1 MPRRSEEKFM
11 AGLLDSVDLRTQM
24 AGQNRLELL
33 LFRLTGRQRFGI
45 NVFKVREVIQCPP
58 LTRVPHS
65 KSMVCGIAHLRGN
78 TVSIIDLSMALGKPP
93 AKDLESSFVI
103 VTEYN
108 RSTQGFLVC
117 SVDRIINMK
126 WEEIVPPPAGVG
138 GTSYLTAVTKVD
150 NELVEIVDVEKVL
163 SEVMEY
169 ETGVSEDI
177 ASQLTRLE
185 THKHVL
191 VVDDSGVARKQITRA
206 LDQVGVAY
214 STATNGREA
223 LELLCNW
230 ADNEPDKLDEL
241 ALVITDIEM
250 PEMDGYTLTSAI
262 KKDPRLAGLYV
273 LLHSSLSGV
282 FNESLVKKVGADRFL
297 AKYNADDL
305 TTVIMERVQA
315 GG

>member
-1 MPRRSEEKFM
+1 
-11 AGLLDSVDLRTQM
+11 M

-45 NVFKVREVIQCPP
+45 NVFKVREVIQCPR
-58 LTRVPHS
+58 LTRVPRS
-65 KSMVCGIAHLRGN
+65 KSVVRGVAHLRGS
-78 TVSIIDLSMALGKPP
+78 TVSIIDLSMAMGKPP
-93 AKDLESSFVI
+93 AQSLDSSFVI

-108 RSTQGFLVC
+108 RTTQGFLVS

-126 WEEIVPPPAGVG
+126 WEEIMPPPAGMG
-138 GTSYLTAVTKVD
+138 GVSYLTAVTKVD

-169 ETGVSEDI
+169 ETGISEDL
-177 ASQLTRLE
+177 ASQLSHIDTQ
-185 THKHVL
+185 KHVL

-206 LDQVGVAY
+206 LDQVGVGY
-214 STATNGREA
+214 STANNGRQA
-223 LELLCNW
+223 LELLKKW
-230 ADNEPDKLDEL
+230 ADDEPERLNDL

-250 PEMDGYTLTSAI
+250 PEMDGYTLTSEI

-282 FNESLVKKVGADRFL
+282 FNESLVKKVGANRFL

-315 GG
+315 TA